1 LEDRNIRTLPSTA
14 VESAVQTLRWALR
27 TYRERIVLAV
37 SFGGLGGL
45 VTLDLA
51 LRIDPQLPVYYLDTG
66 LLFAQTYEFVATVE
80 ARYGIRVTAVK
91 PELSLDEQ
99 ARLHGDALWARD
111 PDACCALRKVAPQR
125 LFLSDYDAWI
135 TGLHQNTLETRRD
148 LPRIQWDDQ
157 SQVIKVSPLAHWT
170 DADLAAYA
178 AEHGIVA
185 NPLLEAGYT
194 SIGCVPCTRRVGADE
209 DPRSGRWPGF
219 AKLECG
225 LHARGAGSG
234 PDRTSGTSGDTHDAD
249 AVT

>member
-1 LEDRNIRTLPSTA
+1 LVDPNIRTVPSSA
-14 VESAVQTLRWALR
+14 VESAVQTLHWAMR

-51 LRIDPQLPVYYLDTG
+51 LRIDRLLPVYYLDTG

-99 ARLHGDALWARD
+99 ARLHGEALWARD
-111 PDACCALRKVAPQR
+111 PDACCQLRKVQPQR
-125 LFLSDYDAWI
+125 QFLSGRDAWI

-148 LPRIQWDDQ
+148 LPRIQWDAQ

-170 DADLAAYA
+170 DADLATYA
-178 AEHGIVA
+178 GEHQIVA
-185 NPLLEAGYT
+185 NPLLEAGYA
-194 SIGCVPCTRRVGADE
+194 SIGCIPCTRRVGADE
-209 DPRSGRWPGF
+209 DPRAGRWPGF

-225 LHARGAGSG
+225 LHARGTGGGPAGTPAG
-234 PDRTSGTSGDTHDAD
+234 QR
-249 AVT
+249 